1 MLTADRRWSLQYPLS
16 WRNDQVKWPQ
26 ATSTT
31 TWWCL
36 FFFLVKLDHSPP
48 NRGKNSNIFETTT
61 SPSSVMFCQ
70 CAWSSDFRGT
80 MIIAPFFGALR
91 TPRNEEGAT
100 FAIHFRAVWQPQ
112 MHNPNV
118 IPLGWWLELRKAWSR
133 CQCTTGTCISVAPSF
148 RHITWLYCFATTTA
162 AIHEAITH
170 GTNLSREPV

>member
-1 MLTADRRWSLQYPLS
+1 MIKWSGLKQPQPPLGGVCFFS
-16 WRNDQVKWPQ
+16 WSNWIILPQIGVKIQ
-26 ATSTT
+26 TS
-31 TWWCL
+31 L
-36 FFFLVKLDHSPP
+36 KPP
-48 NRGKNSNIFETTT
+48 PHPVLSCSVSVHGALIFG
-61 SPSSVMFCQ
+61 
-70 CAWSSDFRGT
+70 GT